1 MKRSSEMLQLWTAL
15 DSKLQQAAT
24 KLSTQTTIFD
34 KACSDLLQLTP
45 YFSNGQYKT
54 CFKKLNSHV

>member
-34 KACSDLLQLTP
+34 KACSDL
-45 YFSNGQYKT
+45 
-54 CFKKLNSHV
+54 